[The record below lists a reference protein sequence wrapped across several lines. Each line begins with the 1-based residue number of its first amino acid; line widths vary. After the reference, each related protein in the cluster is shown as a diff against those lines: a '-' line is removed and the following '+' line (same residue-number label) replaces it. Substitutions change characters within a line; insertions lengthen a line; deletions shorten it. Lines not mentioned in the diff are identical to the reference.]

1 MKKMTCIYRQ
11 VSFTCLLSLVLF
23 GLSACGGGG
32 GGNDNAGS
40 GTDSPAAT
48 GEYVVFA
55 WNDLGMHCLNP
66 TYDTAVILPPYNNL
80 VAQVVQKGNPPK
92 IVTGGL
98 TVEYRIL
105 NNTYSSGKTDSFGA
119 VFAQFWSNALVVF
132 GINLPIDKGLNL
144 VDSGVHN
151 GLSGQMLAKGDHFA
165 ADGIPL
171 TPVDD
176 AGTWNP
182 YQVAEIN
189 VKDATGNIVATT
201 RATVPTSDEINCQ
214 KCHGADPFNDLLQR
228 HDQLHGTALMT
239 QKPVLCANC
248 HGSPVLGKNGPGS
261 SGKYLSYAIHNSHAS
276 RGASCYDCHPGAT
289 TKCSRSIAHTA
300 PDGNCTTCHGS
311 MQQVADSI
319 AGGRIPWT
327 TEPTCLSCHNVSG
340 VNTGS
345 VLYRNAKGHGNLYCA
360 SCHGS
365 PHAMVPTNQPSDNYQ
380 AIQYQGKAKTIG
392 SCGACHGSSRGEG
405 VSEFAKEHGGTS
417 PKHRNA
423 CHICHTEVSSNTADW
438 PHAYQWKNR

>member
-1 MKKMTCIYRQ
+1 MNKKITIFRR
-11 VSFTCLLSLVLF
+11 VFFIGLLFLFSFGIS
-23 GLSACGGGG
+23 GCGGGG
-32 GGNDNAGS
+32 SDTAES
-40 GTDSPAAT
+40 GAVVDSPAAT
-48 GEYVVFA
+48 GEFVVFA

-80 VAQVVQKGNPPK
+80 VAQVVQKGNPPA
-92 IVTGGL
+92 IVTAGL

-119 VFAQFWSNALVVF
+119 VFAQFWNNALAVF
-132 GINLPIDKGLNL
+132 GINLPVDKGLNL

-176 AGTWNP
+176 AGKWDP
-182 YQVAEIN
+182 YQVAEVT
-189 VKDATGNIVATT
+189 VKDASGNVLAMT

-214 KCHGADPFNDLLQR
+214 KCHGADPFNDLLQK
-228 HDQLHGTALMT
+228 HDQMHGTTLMA

-248 HGSPVLGKNGPGS
+248 HGSPALGTNGKGS
-261 SGKYLSYAIHNSHAS
+261 SGKYLSFAIHNSHAS

-289 TKCSRSIAHTA
+289 TKCSRSIAHTSQ
-300 PDGNCTTCHGS
+300 DGGCTTCHGG

-319 AGGRIPWT
+319 AGGRVPWAS
-327 TEPTCLSCHNVSG
+327 EPTCLSCHNVSG
-340 VNTGS
+340 VDTGS
-345 VLYRNAKGHGNLYCA
+345 VLYRNAKGHGNVYCA

-365 PHAMVPTNQPSDNYQ
+365 PHAMVPTTQASDNYQ
-380 AIQYQGKAKTIG
+380 AIQYQGKAKAIG
-392 SCGACHGSSRGEG
+392 SCGACHSSSRGEG
-405 VSEFAKEHGGTS
+405 LSEFAEKHGGAS

-423 CHICHTEVSSNTADW
+423 CHICHTEVSSNTANW
-438 PHAYQWKNR
+438 PHAYQWKAR